1 MMGLTWDKSL
11 VAGGND
17 GLLGDGVEFEVFSS
31 ASEAEEE
38 HSLNTD
44 MIEALDYA
52 LSFLDKNVKDE
63 SRFFLIGW
71 DAASSTLMLS
81 VTDDAK
87 QLDSPVVVRCHFA
100 GLSRKLASD
109 SQRELAVEAYKE
121 NVRFWCKEHLSTSS
135 AFTQY
140 SLIAL
145 FVDEDRMRAGLL

>member
-17 GLLGDGVEFEVFSS
+17 DLLGDGVEFEVYSS
-31 ASEAEEE
+31 VSEADQDD
-38 HSLNTD
+38 SVNTHV
-44 MIEALDYA
+44 IEALDYA
-52 LSFLDKNVKDE
+52 LSYLDRNVKDE
-63 SRFFLIGW
+63 SRFFLVGW
-71 DAASSTLMLS
+71 DATSSTLMFA

-100 GLSRKLASD
+100 GFSKKLASD
-109 SQRELAVEAYKE
+109 SQRESVVEAYKE

-145 FVDEDRMRAGLL
+145 FVDEGRARAGLL